1 MDAANLHHLAP
12 GACHEFAK
20 AAGDG
25 LAMHPIGRAMAQL
38 RAATLT
44 IVIALAGYSAM
55 TISLQAAGLK
65 HKWDYATPG
74 DLPQTVVRDVEGRPY
89 LYAAIKNGGLL
100 VLRLGQAKTGPQAV
114 ARLNTRAFSNLDV
127 MNLVQR
133 GEFLY
138 LALGSFFSARGSK
151 AGLAIVSVK
160 NPRQPKVTSLWTSAR
175 KIRGSAIVETDGE
188 TAYLGAMSKGVFI
201 FDVSNKQ
208 RIREL
213 ARILPDVHFPRAN
226 PGRVQHPNARG
237 LAIKGSTLF
246 VANDAGGL
254 RVIDVSNKRRPRE
267 IGKYIN
273 QALPRK
279 QQAYNNVVLEG
290 SRAYVALDY
299 CGLEILDISNPRD
312 VRQLGWWN
320 PWGCDRNSNLWFN
333 SPGHTNQLVYDRTRH
348 AVLLSAGDSEVLV
361 VDVSDPAR
369 PRLTESFGRP
379 KNKRGTWGV
388 SASGDN
394 IYLTYIKT
402 FIPFSSRWSGI
413 RALRWP

>member
-1 MDAANLHHLAP
+1 MRT
-12 GACHEFAK
+12 
-20 AAGDG
+20 
-25 LAMHPIGRAMAQL
+25 IGRLIAL
-38 RAATLT
+38 SRAATLT

-65 HKWDYATPG
+65 HRWDFATPG
-74 DLPQTVVRDVEGRPY
+74 DLPQTVARDLEGRPY

-114 ARLNTRAFSNLDV
+114 ARLNTSTFANLDV

-133 GEFLY
+133 GDYLY

-151 AGLAIVSVK
+151 AGLAIVSIK
-160 NPRQPKVTSLWTSAR
+160 HPRQPKVTALWTSAR

-201 FDVSNKQ
+201 FDVSNKRQ
-208 RIREL
+208 IREL
-213 ARILPDVHFPRAN
+213 SRILPDVHFPRRN

-237 LAIKGSTLF
+237 LAIRGNLLF

-254 RVIDVSNKRRPRE
+254 RVIDVSDKRRPRE

-279 QQAYNNVVLEG
+279 QQAYNNVVLDG

-299 CGLEILDISNPRD
+299 CGLEILDISDPRKI
-312 VRQLGWWN
+312 RQLGWWN

-333 SPGHTNQLVYDRTRH
+333 SPGHTNQLVYDRAH
-348 AVLLSAGDSEVLV
+348 QAVLLSGGDSEVLV
-361 VDVSDPAR
+361 VDVSNPAR
-369 PRLTESFGRP
+369 PRLTASFGKP

-388 SASGDN
+388 SAAGDR

-402 FIPFSSRWSGI
+402 FIPFSGRWSGI